1 MTPYLEKSLLSE
13 GTLIDIQMQVFPVEQ
28 WVQLFGILRGQ
39 VEARVVTGRCGVHE
53 KHPVRQGGGATEFRG
68 RQVSGSAS
76 GTSCGFPDTAET
88 SDSGDGIASLNR
100 AELTSLEELTVDTG
114 DEGRP
119 DVWKSFLGGNWNKL
133 VVLLALEAAILAVH
147 DQCI

>member
-1 MTPYLEKSLLSE
+1 
-13 GTLIDIQMQVFPVEQ
+13 VEQ
-28 WVQLFGILRGQ
+28 AVDFQTPRKP
-39 VEARVVTGRCGVHE
+39 AT
-53 KHPVRQGGGATEFRG
+53 VR
-68 RQVSGSAS
+68 
-76 GTSCGFPDTAET
+76 
-88 SDSGDGIASLNR
+88 GDGIASLNR

-133 VVLLALEAAILAVH
+133 VALLALEAAILAVH